1 MRTINLLIMSGVAIS
16 SFVMALLLFTGDNRG
31 FTYSAASVIPLSF
44 MVVISIIYATLV
56 MRNPIKQALSQVV
69 IFALYVAS
77 SISGSLAA
85 GSIGLT
91 PYIMKSKELGFWS
104 AFSYVWPAVTIGSL
118 ATFFIFIFSVNYSY
132 KKRISPVQH
141 PQVSA

>member
-1 MRTINLLIMSGVAIS
+1 MRTISLLIMSGVAII

-44 MVVISIIYATLV
+44 IATTSIAYVTLV
-56 MRNPIKQALSQVV
+56 MKNPFKQALSQVV

-91 PYIMKSKELGFWS
+91 PYIMKSKDLGLWS

-118 ATFFIFIFSVNYSY
+118 AALFIFIFSVNYCY
-132 KKRISPVQH
+132 KKRINPVRH
-141 PQVSA
+141 PQASA